1 MFTSFD
7 KALVALVMAL
17 VYIANNFLGFDFIL
31 SEETVNTIVSLIT
44 PVLVWL
50 VPNKK
55 PAA

>member
-17 VYIANNFLGFDFIL
+17 VYIANNFLGLNFVLAED
-31 SEETVNTIVSLIT
+31 TVNTIVSLVT

-50 VPNKK
+50 VPNK
-55 PAA
+55 AQA